1 MIQIQC
7 PCCAATFPLEAGF
20 VEVDG
25 KKLAAL
31 TGELQPALV
40 KAALHYLRLF
50 SPAKSALKNSK
61 AINLLD
67 SLIILI
73 KAGTVTNDARTNDTK
88 PATIEMWL
96 AGLEQVTEQ
105 YSSLTLPLKN
115 HNYLRAIVWGIAN
128 DPKQQTLSKPSENS
142 STKSNN
148 FATYIEKL
156 AFINHDLKISFISED
171 EAKAKITLLNN
182 DFPEEAA
189 KLKAFKKQNKA
200 EQEKKSYQ
208 TIQAKDHL
216 KDLKNSL
223 RR

>member
-31 TGELQPALV
+31 TGELQPALA
-40 KAALHYLRLF
+40 KAALLYLRLF

-61 AINLLD
+61 AIKLLD

-73 KAGTVTNDARTNDTK
+73 KAGTVTNDARTNETK
-88 PATIEMWL
+88 PATMEMWL

-115 HNYLRAIVWGIAN
+115 HNYLRAIVWGIAS
-128 DPKQQTLSKPSENS
+128 DPKQAQLLIPKAAKKVT
-142 STKSNN
+142 STQE
-148 FATYIEKL
+148 EKNEKIAAIYSDL
-156 AFINHDLKISFISED
+156 RLGLINEEQAHQLISQLKIGG
-171 EAKAKITLLNN
+171 
-182 DFPEEAA
+182 
-189 KLKAFKKQNKA
+189 
-200 EQEKKSYQ
+200 
-208 TIQAKDHL
+208 
-216 KDLKNSL
+216 
-223 RR
+223 

>member
-1 MIQIQC
+1 MQLQC

-20 VEVDG
+20 VEIDG

-31 TGELQPALV
+31 TGELQPALA
-40 KAALHYLRLF
+40 KAALLYLRMF

-61 AINLLD
+61 AIKLLE
-67 SLIILI
+67 SLITLI
-73 KAGTVTNDARTNDTK
+73 NAGTVTNDARTNETK
-88 PATIEMWL
+88 PATVKMWL

-128 DPKQQTLSKPSENS
+128 DPKQQTLSKPNSDNS

-148 FATYIEKL
+148 FAIYIEKL
-156 AFINHDLKISFISED
+156 AFINHDLKINFISED
-171 EAKAKITLLNN
+171 EAKAKKTLLNN

-189 KLKAFKKQNKA
+189 KLKALKKQNKA
-200 EQEKKSYQ
+200 EQEKEAHRA
-208 TIQAKDHL
+208 IQAKDHL
-216 KDLKNSL
+216 KGLKNSL
-223 RR
+223 KR